1 MKIVNFKK
9 FLRSI
14 IIILLA
20 IFALSIVFAK
30 SSLSHRE
37 KEYITI
43 SVINGDT
50 LWNIAENLQN
60 NNEYY
65 SNKDIRYII
74 SDIKNINNL
83 TTSNL
88 YIGQELIIPI
98 N

>member
-14 IIILLA
+14 IIILLS